1 MQNIFPVR
9 DCGLQTTGKIQVLVE
24 ALPPALEVVRPQV
37 RPLVRLLVPAHLPKE
52 VLSNPV
58 QAVELLE
65 AGQALYLLEIIR
77 AVPLLDL
84 EILPVEILL
93 ETAVKAETLQEHKN
107 HLPAVIHQAVRE
119 EALMIMRHR
128 DRTH

>member
-1 MQNIFPVR
+1 M
-9 DCGLQTTGKIQVLVE
+9 E
-24 ALPPALEVVRPQV
+24 ALPPALEMVRL
-37 RPLVRLLVPAHLPKE
+37 LVRLLVPAPLPKV

-84 EILPVEILL
+84 EILPVEILR
-93 ETAVKAETLQEHKN
+93 ETAVKAVTLQEHKN
-107 HLPAVIHQAVRE
+107 HLPAVIQQAVRE

>member
-1 MQNIFPVR
+1 MQNIFLVR

-24 ALPPALEVVRPQV
+24 ALPLVREMV
-37 RPLVRLLVPAHLPKE
+37 RPLVRLLVLAHLPKV

-93 ETAVKAETLQEHKN
+93 ETAVKAEILQERKN
-107 HLPAVIHQAVRE
+107 HLPAVIHQVVRE